1 MADAFDY
8 IVVGSGAGGGTL
20 AARLAEA
27 GRSVLLLE
35 AGGDPRQLSGTNDYQ
50 PGINRLPDDYDV
62 PTFHGFASEN
72 DAMRWDFFVRHYASE
87 EQQAKDPKYVRDYRG
102 VPVNGVL
109 YPRAGTLGGC
119 TAHNAMIFVYPHNA
133 DWDGIARLTGDASWN
148 AEAMRRYFTKL
159 ENCHHRPIERWL
171 GKLGANPSRHG
182 WDGWLQVEKA
192 IPPAAAIHDHG
203 LVQVLLE
210 SAATAFDDIGE
221 PIERVHDLVE
231 SKADPNDWRLVTEN
245 AIGVRYTP
253 LTTRNHARMGTRER
267 VLETA
272 QKYPDRLRVELNALV
287 TRVILDQQN
296 RATGVEYLK
305 GERLYR
311 AHGQPGTTPGV
322 LSQAEATR
330 EVILSGGA
338 FNTPQLLMLS
348 GIGPRAVLDPLGIPV
363 RVELPGVGKNLQ
375 DRYEV
380 GVVNRMS
387 FDSWDILQGL
397 TFSRGDPAYQEWA
410 RRREGL
416 YTSNGAVLAAILKSL
431 PERPLPDLFCFALL
445 GLFGG
450 YFPGY
455 SAAEVTKPNYLT
467 WAILKGHTQNRAGEV
482 VLRSAD
488 PLDTPLINF
497 HYFDEGSDTA
507 GEDLNSVVAGIRFV
521 RQLTAKLRAQGLIAE
536 EEQPGEALQT
546 NDAAQGLRAQYGMG
560 PPRLLHLPD
569 RAACRWRR
577 ARQRF
582 PGARHRAAACGR
594 CVSVSADPRFL
605 YRQRRLYGR
614 RKGGRR
620 DPGFVTS
627 VVHVKAGN
635 GRVAGYRPLP
645 KLAAFDLVAGGSVN
659 FRRPRSIAAH
669 RRRPMPA
676 PGLSSG
682 PRRQTAH
689 RGKVTRRAP
698 PALRNFP

>member
-148 AEAMRRYFTKL
+148 AEAMRRYFMKL

-171 GKLGANPSRHG
+171 AKLGTNLSRHG

-210 SAATAFDDIGE
+210 SANTAFDGIGQ
-221 PIERVHDLVE
+221 PIERLHDLVE

-245 AIGVRYTP
+245 AVGVRYTP

-267 VLETA
+267 LLETA

-287 TRVILDQQN
+287 TRVILDEQN

-322 LSQAEATR
+322 LSRAEATR
-330 EVILSGGA
+330 EVVLCGGA

-348 GIGPRAVLDPLGIPV
+348 GIGPRAVLEPLGIQV
-363 RVELPGVGKNLQ
+363 RVELSGVGKNLQ

-380 GVVNRMS
+380 GVVNRMN
-387 FDSWDILQGL
+387 FDSWDILKGV
-397 TFSRGDPAYQEWA
+397 TFSRGDPTYQEWA
-410 RRREGL
+410 TRREGL

-507 GEDLNSVVAGIRFV
+507 GEDLDSVVAGIRFA
-521 RQLTAKLRAQGLIAE
+521 RQLTAKLKAQGLIAE

-546 NDAAQGLRAQYGMG
+546 NDELRDFVRSTAWGHHASCTCPIG
-560 PPRLLHLPD
+560 PRADGGVLGSDFRVHGTERLRVVDASVFPRI
-569 RAACRWRR
+569 
-577 ARQRF
+577 
-582 PGARHRAAACGR
+582 
-594 CVSVSADPRFL
+594 
-605 YRQRRLYGR
+605 
-614 RKGGRR
+614 
-620 DPGFVTS
+620 PGFFIASAVYM
-627 VVHVKAGN
+627 VGEKAAD
-635 GRVAGYRPLP
+635 VI
-645 KLAAFDLVAGGSVN
+645 LAS
-659 FRRPRSIAAH
+659 
-669 RRRPMPA
+669 
-676 PGLSSG
+676 
-682 PRRQTAH
+682 
-689 RGKVTRRAP
+689 
-698 PALRNFP
+698 